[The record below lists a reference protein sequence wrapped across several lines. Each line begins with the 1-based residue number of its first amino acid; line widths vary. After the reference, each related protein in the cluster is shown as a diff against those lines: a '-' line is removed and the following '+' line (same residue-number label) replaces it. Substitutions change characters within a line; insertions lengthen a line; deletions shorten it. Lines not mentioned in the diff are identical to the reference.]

1 MIDMNAVNEEIE
13 RLEADD
19 LTYRI
24 AEKLA
29 VLYTIRKENG
39 TGVAR
44 NRAINGEQTEF
55 EEIAM
60 RISKQELI
68 EAINEHVE
76 VVRIMYPKEYELIIE
91 RMKKAEN

>member
-39 TGVAR
+39 TSVAS
-44 NRAINGEQTEF
+44 RAINGNQTEF

-60 RISKQELI
+60 RISKQALI
-68 EAINEHVE
+68 DSINEHVE
-76 VVRIMYPKEYELIIE
+76 AVRIMYPKEYELIIE